1 MQEEQGKSRRLISSG
16 SPFERDF
23 GYSRAVIDGDL
34 IFLSGTT
41 GYDYATM
48 AMPDDVADQ
57 ARNIARTV
65 EGILKQAGGSLAD
78 IVRLQTF
85 VTSPAY
91 CEPVLRVQGEIYG
104 AIRPAAAIYVVS
116 GLLRPEMK
124 VEIEATAR
132 LRRGPAGAEKEI
144 RVGGLN

>member
-1 MQEEQGKSRRLISSG
+1 MSRRLISSG

-23 GYSRAVIDGDL
+23 GYSRAVVDGDL
-34 IFLSGTT
+34 IFISGTT

-48 AMPDDVADQ
+48 TIPEDVADQ
-57 ARNIARTV
+57 ARNIAKTFAAV
-65 EGILKQAGGSLAD
+65 LKEAGASLAD

-85 VTSPAY
+85 VTHRDH
-91 CEPVLRVQGEIYG
+91 CEPVTRVQGEIFRD
-104 AIRPAAAIYVVS
+104 IRPAASIYVIA

-132 LRRGPAGAEKEI
+132 LRRA
-144 RVGGLN
+144 